1 MKSSLIELYRK
12 NHLYTL
18 FYDESDGLIYK
29 SPTSKGYTFQNFY
42 LVGIVSIITLNLLN
56 NFYQE
61 YNNLIIDISLFILS
75 LVIGYDSAGRL
86 YKHYYDEER
95 TRSIILDDSFL
106 EECLKKGIKQSRI
119 EIISLFISPLLAI
132 IGIVGFFFVNT
143 MSPLIMGC
151 FCLSLFRVSYFMKP
165 LKRRKII
172 HKLQNEII

>member
-1 MKSSLIELYRK
+1 MKSSFIEFYRK

-29 SPTSKGYTFQNFY
+29 IPTSKGYTFQNFY
-42 LVGIVSIITLNLLN
+42 LVGIGFIITSNLLN

-75 LVIGYDSAGRL
+75 LVIGYESAGRL

-119 EIISLFISPLLAI
+119 DLISLFISPLLAI
-132 IGIVGFFFVNT
+132 IGIVGFFFINT
-143 MSPLIMGC
+143 IHLLIMGC
-151 FCLSLFRVSYFMKP
+151 ICLSLFRVSYFMKP